1 MKFISKSLSFALL
14 SAVVALTGC
23 VKKPSRPDPTSTVL
37 GQGSGGG
44 LGGGL
49 GGDFG
54 TGLSAD
60 GSDLA
65 ARTDGLF
72 EEGDMIKG
80 SEPVYFDF
88 DRAGIKES
96 ERPKLQ
102 KAKEYLD
109 ANPTHRVLFEGH
121 CDWRGTAEYNLGL
134 GDRRANAAKKYLETL
149 GVPAARIEVISKGD
163 IDARENGSEADMA
176 KDRRAEIIF
185 LKK

>member
-1 MKFISKSLSFALL
+1 MNLFSKSFSFALL

-23 VKKPSRPDPTSTVL
+23 VKKPSRPDPNSTVV
-37 GQGSGGG
+37 GPSGGG
-44 LGGGL
+44 IGGTGV
-49 GGDFG
+49 DPFG
-54 TGLSAD
+54 TGL
-60 GSDLA
+60 
-65 ARTDGLF
+65 TDGVTDLTARGDGLY

-88 DRAGIKES
+88 ALFGIKES

-109 ANPTHRVLFEGH
+109 ANPTHRVLFEGR

-149 GVPAARIEVISKGD
+149 GISASRIEVVSKGD
-163 IDARENGSEADMA
+163 MEAIENGSDADMA
-176 KDRRAEIIF
+176 KDRRADIIF

>member
-1 MKFISKSLSFALL
+1 MNLFSKSFSFALL

-23 VKKPSRPDPTSTVL
+23 VKKPSRPDPNSTVL
-37 GQGSGGG
+37 GQSGGG
-44 LGGGL
+44 LGAGA

-54 TGLSAD
+54 QGLTEL
-60 GSDLA
+60 GSDLT
-65 ARTDGLF
+65 ARGDGLIVD
-72 EEGDMIKG
+72 GDLLRG

-134 GDRRANAAKKYLETL
+134 GDRRAAAAKKYLETL
-149 GVPAARIEVISKGD
+149 GIPASRIEVISKGD
-163 IDARENGSEADMA
+163 MDAVENGSDADMA
-176 KDRRAEIIF
+176 KDRRSDIIF
-185 LKK
+185 ITK

>member
-1 MKFISKSLSFALL
+1 MNLFSKSFSFALL

-23 VKKPSRPDPTSTVL
+23 VKKPSRPDPNSTVL
-37 GQGSGGG
+37 GQNGGG
-44 LGGGL
+44 IGGG
-49 GGDFG
+49 GVDPFG
-54 TGLSAD
+54 TLTDPTASDLSPRAD
-60 GSDLA
+60 GLY
-65 ARTDGLF
+65 

-134 GDRRANAAKKYLETL
+134 GDRRAAAAKKYLETL
-149 GVPAARIEVISKGD
+149 GIPAARIEVISKGD
-163 IDARENGSEADMA
+163 MDAIENGSDADMA
-176 KDRRAEIIF
+176 KDRRADIIF

>member
-1 MKFISKSLSFALL
+1 MNLFSKSVSLALL
-14 SAVVALTGC
+14 SAIVALTGC

-44 LGGGL
+44 LGG
-49 GGDFG
+49 DFG
-54 TGLSAD
+54 TGLTPGD
-60 GSDLA
+60 SDLA

-80 SEPVYFDF
+80 SEPVFFDF
-88 DRAGIKES
+88 DRAGIKET
-96 ERPKLQ
+96 ERPKIQ
-102 KAKEYLD
+102 KAKAYLD

-149 GVPAARIEVISKGD
+149 GIPAARIEVISKGD
-163 IDARENGSEADMA
+163 IDAKENGTDADMA
-176 KDRRAEIIF
+176 NDRRADIIF